1 MTRITTNIKEEV
13 REKGETKNNETVLKR
28 KNIETLSK
36 EFTEETKFSLAK

>member
-28 KNIETLSK
+28 KNIET
-36 EFTEETKFSLAK
+36 FFFFD